1 VATTLLCCHNLTNC
15 SPSYNPLEEN
25 CKTVSQIFQSFS
37 LNSATRKCNIC
48 NNFATSF
55 GFQTCY
61 IVLPISRTLQPWT
74 RILMIVN
81 SFKPNTVCV
90 LANFDR
96 PVFLSVKNTSFSWT
110 NLLFRLVESYWDI
123 SCWPVLEVAHAHLM
137 PSPQTTRLAY
147 SPHYPHTSRDVFKI
161 KPHTSPQQLS
171 DIAEIKI
178 SSTAVNRLI
187 AAYQNQ
193 MRLFCIELY
202 SMNMAYITPP
212 ATVKLCA
219 ATTPFCYAV
228 LCIQLRWVKDLPR
241 RYCLHSF
248 CDRHLILW
256 TRNVGQCPAWWPPCW
271 I

>member
-37 LNSATRKCNIC
+37 LNSATWKCNIC

-96 PVFLSVKNTSFSWT
+96 PVFLSVKNTSSSWT
-110 NLLFRLVESYWDI
+110 NLLFRLVESYWGI
-123 SCWPVLEVAHAHLM
+123 SCWPVLEVALATWCQAHRPPDWHIRRITLIHRETSSKLSPTPLHNSIRYRWNKNFFDCCKPLDRCISESDAAFLRGTVFDEHGLHHPTCHCEVACCDHAILLRNTVH
-137 PSPQTTRLAY
+137 S
-147 SPHYPHTSRDVFKI
+147 
-161 KPHTSPQQLS
+161 
-171 DIAEIKI
+171 AE
-178 SSTAVNRLI
+178 
-187 AAYQNQ
+187 
-193 MRLFCIELY
+193 
-202 SMNMAYITPP
+202 
-212 ATVKLCA
+212 
-219 ATTPFCYAV
+219 
-228 LCIQLRWVKDLPR
+228 
-241 RYCLHSF
+241 
-248 CDRHLILW
+248 
-256 TRNVGQCPAWWPPCW
+256 VG
-271 I
+271 